1 MNLGFL
7 LFAQSEFI
15 PYLISRKVDA
25 RVFEDFD
32 LFLKLF
38 RKIYSIG
45 IYFVFFLS
53 CWQFFSKTFYGIL
66 VSQKYAA
73 ILVKWSIS
81 DLNITKKCKC
91 IIVSQNVIV

>member
-7 LFAQSEFI
+7 LFVQSEFI

-38 RKIYSIG
+38 RKIYSIR
-45 IYFVFFLS
+45 IYFVFF
-53 CWQFFSKTFYGIL
+53 IL
-66 VSQKYAA
+66 LA
-73 ILVKWSIS
+73 IL
-81 DLNITKKCKC
+81 
-91 IIVSQNVIV
+91 